1 MVVLPLK
8 SLGKQPIGGLMK
20 TIKKEPTIQV
30 TTVFDG
36 SKAAKDV
43 FADLIIEK
51 NLRQARKPLPKPD
64 FMLYNSDSIPMN
76 HGRLDCAVNQP

>member
-1 MVVLPLK
+1 
-8 SLGKQPIGGLMK
+8 MK
-20 TIKKEPTIQV
+20 NIKKEPTIHV

-36 SKAAKDV
+36 GLQAKDV

-51 NLRQARKPLPKPD
+51 YMRQARNPLPKQGT
-64 FMLYNSDSIPMN
+64 MLYNTNSIPMN

>member
-1 MVVLPLK
+1 
-8 SLGKQPIGGLMK
+8 MK

-51 NLRQARKPLPKPD
+51 
-64 FMLYNSDSIPMN
+64 
-76 HGRLDCAVNQP
+76 

>member
-1 MVVLPLK
+1 MEK
-8 SLGKQPIGGLMK
+8 K
-20 TIKKEPTIQV
+20 TEIIV

-36 SKAAKDV
+36 GLQAKDV

-51 NLRQARKPLPKPD
+51 YLRQAKKPLSNSD
-64 FMLYNSDSIPMN
+64 FMLYNKDSIPMN